1 MFALSDYI
9 QPNNALSSFGNN
21 NNKNNNN
28 NNNNNNN
35 KHIPNPIPMNKKR
48 KSSSKQTSSPNSAH
62 SKKQKKKIEEE
73 EEKKGYIHV
82 RARRGQATDRHSL
95 AERVRRE
102 RISERMKLL
111 QSLVPACHK
120 VTGKALM
127 LDEIIHYVQSLQN
140 QVEFLSMKLASVN
153 PLFYDFGMDLE
164 SSFMVGHIQQ
174 NLTPLPS
181 MKECIMDN
189 SVNSLLLQQPQIN
202 PLNHAVPQGHRQVLW
217 EEEDQRQRIINQT
230 ENLNTFYSLH

>member
-1 MFALSDYI
+1 YYY
-9 QPNNALSSFGNN
+9 
-21 NNKNNNN
+21 
-28 NNNNNNN
+28 N
-35 KHIPNPIPMNKKR
+35 KHTPNPIPMNKNR
-48 KSSSKQTSSPNSAH
+48 KSSPKQTSSPNSAH
-62 SKKQKKKIEEE
+62 SKKKQKKKRENNGEEKKKKNQEE

-202 PLNHAVPQGHRQVLW
+202 PLNNAVPQGHRQVLW

-230 ENLNTFYSLH
+230 ENFNTFYSLH